1 MLLFIRLVWIFGFL
15 GFLGCVARLACAYLC
30 GDVVVLFCVCRLT
43 PWVVW
48 VIAGLLSGVLLVF
61 VNVGFLRF
69 ACCLYLVAW
78 FGYVWWCLLY
88 CCIGGLPA
96 RFVGGLLVLT
106 L

>member
-1 MLLFIRLVWIFGFL
+1 MLGDWLVFTCVVMLLCCFVFATWRRG
-15 GFLGCVARLACAYLC
+15 G
-30 GDVVVLFCVCRLT
+30 
-43 PWVVW
+43 W